1 MKKLR
6 YVFAALAATFMTVF
20 PLAACNSRESKDDE
34 LGHFQN
40 ESQPEA
46 PQEPEV
52 DIGGG
57 NDYEEQVP
65 PEEQTQPEVEVAP
78 PDKGNEKPD
87 EGKNPDEDDK
97 KPNTVTYFTVTAEG
111 VNIRS
116 GAGTGYAVRGQAEK
130 STLYCLSEDA
140 GGWYKTE
147 YRNKTAYVSS
157 KYCTL
162 VNMPS
167 SGNELIEA
175 VIEEG
180 CKLLG
185 TPYVYGATRLHDGR
199 GNFYKSFTTD
209 EFDCSSL
216 MQYIFYKG
224 ANKLIDVNTR
234 TQVYQGTTVTA
245 AQLKRGDLMF
255 FTNAQRKNNKGVERI
270 GHVALY
276 LGDNYI
282 LHTASD
288 YAKIEQI
295 SSTRWGYFIQAQ
307 RII

>member
-1 MKKLR
+1 MKKLKCIL
-6 YVFAALAATFMTVF
+6 AALAATFMTAV
-20 PLAACNSRESKDDE
+20 PLVACSSKDVRE
-34 LGHFQN
+34 
-40 ESQPEA
+40 ER
-46 PQEPEV
+46 
-52 DIGGG
+52 
-57 NDYEEQVP
+57 EEQKNIHGENQSEIP
-65 PEEQTQPEVEVAP
+65 SLEENDQPNGGQIELPEEQTPLEGIPQAQPEEQPKPEETVITVP
-78 PDKGNEKPD
+78 QEK
-87 EGKNPDEDDK
+87 E
-97 KPNTVTYFTVTAEG
+97 KPNTVTYFTVTSDG
-111 VNIRS
+111 VNIRA
-116 GAGTGYAVRGQAEK
+116 GAGTGYSVRGQAQK
-130 STLYCLSEDA
+130 STLYCLLSDS
-140 GGWYKTE
+140 GGWYKTG
-147 YRNKTAYVSS
+147 YRSNSGYVSS

-162 VNMPS
+162 VNMTS
-167 SGNELIEA
+167 SDNELIEA

-199 GNFYKSFTTD
+199 GNLYKSFTTD

-224 ANKLIDVNTR
+224 ANKLLDVNTR

-245 AQLKRGDLMF
+245 SQLKRGDLMF

-295 SSTRWGYFIQAQ
+295 SSTRWSYFIQAQ
-307 RII
+307 RIL

>member
-1 MKKLR
+1 MKRLKYIL
-6 YVFAALAATFMTVF
+6 AALAATFMTVI
-20 PLAACNSRESKDDE
+20 PIAACNSREDSEKREELSQVQENNKAEIPHEPQIDDGDIQ
-34 LGHFQN
+34 LD
-40 ESQPEA
+40 ESAGQSN
-46 PQEPEV
+46 
-52 DIGGG
+52 G
-57 NDYEEQVP
+57 
-65 PEEQTQPEVEVAP
+65 
-78 PDKGNEKPD
+78 D
-87 EGKNPDEDDK
+87 ENKETDSSDTLPK
-97 KPNTVTYFTVTAEG
+97 TVTYFTVTADG

-116 GAGTGYAVRGQAEK
+116 GAGTGYSVRGQAEK
-130 STLYCLSEDA
+130 STLYCFSEEAD
-140 GGWYKTE
+140 GWYKTG
-147 YRNKTAYVSS
+147 YRNKNGYVSS

-167 SGNELIEA
+167 SGNEFIEA

-185 TPYVYGATRLHDGR
+185 TPYVYGAVRLHDGR

-234 TQVYQGTTVTA
+234 TQVYQGTTVTKD
-245 AQLKRGDLMF
+245 QLKRGDLMF
-255 FTNAQRKNNKGVERI
+255 FTNAQRKYNTGVERI

-295 SSTRWGYFIQAQ
+295 STTRWSYFIQGQ
-307 RII
+307 RIL

>member
-1 MKKLR
+1 MKKLK
-6 YVFAALAATFMTVF
+6 YILAAIAATFIAPF
-20 PLAACNSRESKDDE
+20 AACGKPADNSKDE
-34 LGHFQN
+34 LKQIQEEVHT
-40 ESQPEA
+40 EA
-46 PQEPEV
+46 PQGPNNNDV
-52 DIGGG
+52 DQVQTLPGDGGA
-57 NDYEEQVP
+57 
-65 PEEQTQPEVEVAP
+65 QPQE
-78 PDKGNEKPD
+78 
-87 EGKNPDEDDK
+87 EGKPK
-97 KPNTVTYFTVTAEG
+97 AVMYFAVTADG

-116 GAGTGYAVRGQAEK
+116 GAGTGYSVLGQAEK
-130 STLYCLSEDA
+130 STLYSSLGDFD
-140 GGWYKTE
+140 GWYCTS
-147 YRNKTAYVSS
+147 YHNKTAYISS

-167 SGNELIEA
+167 SPNEQIEA
-175 VIEEG
+175 VIAEG

-185 TPYVYGATRLHDGR
+185 TPYVYGAVRLHDGK

-209 EFDCSSL
+209 KFDCSSL

-234 TQVYQGTTVTA
+234 TQVYQGTTVSRS
-245 AQLKRGDLMF
+245 QLKRGDLMF
-255 FTNAQRKNNKGVERI
+255 FTNAQRKYNNGVERI

-295 SSTRWGYFIQAQ
+295 SATRWSYFIQGQ
-307 RII
+307 RIL

>member
-1 MKKLR
+1 MKKLK
-6 YVFAALAATFMTVF
+6 YLLAALAATFMTVI
-20 PLAACNSRESKDDE
+20 PLTACNSSKSNEERDGQNLVQDDQSE
-34 LGHFQN
+34 AMQPTAPDAPSLEEN
-40 ESQPEA
+40 EQPDGNEHNI
-46 PQEPEV
+46 PDNVENIPDSV
-52 DIGGG
+52 D
-57 NDYEEQVP
+57 
-65 PEEQTQPEVEVAP
+65 AP
-78 PDKGNEKPD
+78 PDSN
-87 EGKNPDEDDK
+87 DK
-97 KPNTVTYFTVTAEG
+97 LPETVTYFTVTADS

-116 GAGTGYAVRGQAEK
+116 GAGTGYSVRGQAEK
-130 STLYCLSEDA
+130 STLYRFTENSD
-140 GGWYKTE
+140 GWYKTG
-147 YRNKTAYVSS
+147 YRNKDGYISG

-162 VNMPS
+162 INMPS
-167 SGNELIEA
+167 SDNELIEA

-185 TPYVYGATRLHDGR
+185 TPYVYGAVRLHDGR

-224 ANKLIDVNTR
+224 AGKLLDVNTR
-234 TQVYQGTTVTA
+234 TQVYHGTTVDRS
-245 AQLKRGDLMF
+245 QLKRGDLMF

-295 SSTRWGYFIQAQ
+295 SSTRWSYFIQGQ
-307 RII
+307 RIL

>member
-1 MKKLR
+1 MKRLKYLL
-6 YVFAALAATFMTVF
+6 AALAAMFVTVL
-20 PLAACNSRESKDDE
+20 PLAAGCANKKV
-34 LGHFQN
+34 QN
-40 ESQPEA
+40 QEQDILQNIPQPEI
-46 PQEPEV
+46 PQEPQLEV
-52 DIGGG
+52 
-57 NDYEEQVP
+57 
-65 PEEQTQPEVEVAP
+65 EEQTPSEEAAP
-78 PDKGNEKPD
+78 PEQD
-87 EGKNPDEDDK
+87 E

-116 GAGTGYAVRGQAEK
+116 GAGTGYSVRGQAEK
-130 STLYCLSEDA
+130 STLYCLSGDE
-140 GGWYKTE
+140 GGWYKTG
-147 YRNKTAYVSS
+147 YRNKNGYISS

-162 VNMPS
+162 VNMLS
-167 SGNELIEA
+167 SDDELIEA

-185 TPYVYGATRLHDGR
+185 TPYVYGAVRLHDGR
-199 GNFYKSFTTD
+199 GNFYKSFTVD

-224 ANKLIDVNTR
+224 ANKLLDVNTR
-234 TQVYQGTTVTA
+234 TQVYQGTTVTK

-255 FTNAQRKNNKGVERI
+255 FTNAQRKNNNGVERI

-295 SSTRWGYFIQAQ
+295 SPTRWSYFIQGQ
-307 RII
+307 RIL

>member
-1 MKKLR
+1 MKKLK
-6 YVFAALAATFMTVF
+6 YVLTALAASFIAVV
-20 PLAACNSRESKDDE
+20 PLVACNSDE
-34 LGHFQN
+34 YGAGDGEEQNEFQN
-40 ESQPEA
+40 SPTAEL
-46 PQEPEV
+46 
-52 DIGGG
+52 
-57 NDYEEQVP
+57 
-65 PEEQTQPEVEVAP
+65 PEEPQIDVGEVLESQTQPNTPSQEIILP
-78 PDKGNEKPD
+78 QKP
-87 EGKNPDEDDK
+87 K
-97 KPNTVTYFTVTAEG
+97 TVTYFVVTADG

-116 GAGTGYAVRGQAEK
+116 GAGTGYSVRGQAEK
-130 STLYCLSEDA
+130 STLYRLSEDI
-140 GGWYKTE
+140 GSWYKTG
-147 YRNKTAYVSS
+147 YRNNAAFISS
-157 KYCTL
+157 NYCTL

-167 SGNELIEA
+167 SCNELIEA

-185 TPYVYGATRLHDGR
+185 TPYVYGATRLHDGK
-199 GNFYKSFTTD
+199 GNFYRSFTTD

-224 ANKLIDVNTR
+224 AGRLLNVNTR
-234 TQVYQGTTVTA
+234 TQVYQGSTVTA
-245 AQLKRGDLMF
+245 AELQRGDLMF
-255 FTNAQRKNNKGVERI
+255 FTNAQRKSNKGVERI

-295 SSTRWGYFIQAQ
+295 SATRWSYFIQGQ